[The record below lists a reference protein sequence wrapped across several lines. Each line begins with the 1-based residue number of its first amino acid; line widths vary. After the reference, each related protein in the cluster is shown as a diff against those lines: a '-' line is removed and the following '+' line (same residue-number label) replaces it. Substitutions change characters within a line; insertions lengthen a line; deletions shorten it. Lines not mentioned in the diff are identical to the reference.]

1 MGMVQWIQMTS
12 PTFVHQTSLGQRWSK
27 GFKCKI
33 LVLRLGYKESTPL
46 KNMSSSVGILIPN
59 IWKNKKCS
67 KPPTRCKKD
76 LNPFYPLGVAI
87 FDVPLEI
94 FLRKSPTF
102 PKPQAG
108 RTRLLQAHPPQ
119 DVDFVAIGPTK
130 CGISQT
136 FQGEVQF
143 IMDWIQMGMVQ
154 WIQMTYPTFVHQT
167 SLGQRWSKG
176 FKCKIR
182 PSLSGILITPFW

>member
-12 PTFVHQTSLGQRWSK
+12 PTFVHQTSLGQRWYK

-33 LVLRLGYKESTPL
+33 LVIRLGYKESTPL

-119 DVDFVAIGPTK
+119 DVEFVAIGPTK
-130 CGISQT
+130 CGISQNIPGWGPIYNGLDSNGNGSVDSND
-136 FQGEVQF
+136 FSHIRAPNIIGSKMVKG
-143 IMDWIQMGMVQ
+143 IQM
-154 WIQMTYPTFVHQT
+154 
-167 SLGQRWSKG
+167 
-176 FKCKIR
+176 
-182 PSLSGILITPFW
+182 

>member
-12 PTFVHQTSLGQRWSK
+12 PTFVHQTSLGQRWYK

-33 LVLRLGYKESTPL
+33 LVIRLRYKESTPL

-67 KPPTRCKKD
+67 KPPTTCKKD

-87 FDVPLEI
+87 LDVPLEI

-108 RTRLLQAHPPQ
+108 RTRLLDAHPPQ
-119 DVDFVAIGPTK
+119 DVEFVAIGPTT
-130 CGISQT
+130 CGIRQNIPGWGPIYNGLDSN
-136 FQGEVQF
+136 GNGS
-143 IMDWIQMGMVQ
+143 MDSNDFSHIRAPKIIGSKMVKGIQ
-154 WIQMTYPTFVHQT
+154 
-167 SLGQRWSKG
+167 L
-176 FKCKIR
+176 
-182 PSLSGILITPFW
+182 